1 MSKKGGRGGGHLQ
14 SKKFH
19 CKFTQV
25 NAYLRTFAKKKRNVI
40 SKKGRGGGQGR
51 LGVFQKNIHFG
62 DSSHPLIPFSGNFH
76 YLATFEVDDLREPS
90 LYQFGSIFRDSVGT
104 AKAISENLS
113 NLVRGGFHLKGLQS
127 CEHGDGRT

>member
-40 SKKGRGGGQGR
+40 SKNGEGGGSKAVWEFSKKTSSLGNPVTPKDEDNKVNEDDAEEDVIVTGDFGR
-51 LGVFQKNIHFG
+51 
-62 DSSHPLIPFSGNFH
+62 SSCTSP
-76 YLATFEVDDLREPS
+76 
-90 LYQFGSIFRDSVGT
+90 
-104 AKAISENLS
+104 
-113 NLVRGGFHLKGLQS
+113 
-127 CEHGDGRT
+127 